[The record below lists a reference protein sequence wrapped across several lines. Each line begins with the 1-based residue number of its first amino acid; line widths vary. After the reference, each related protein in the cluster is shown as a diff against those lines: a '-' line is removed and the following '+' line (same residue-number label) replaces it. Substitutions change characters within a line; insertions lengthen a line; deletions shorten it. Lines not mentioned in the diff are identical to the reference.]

1 MVREGAETPL
11 FKQNFTDWLNKGEIT
26 GLPVYEKKGEL
37 CGVVRKGCCARVP
50 LDVSA
55 CLCACSAVR
64 EEVKVEGASMH
75 QQAARESEKM
85 VDDGSGNI
93 QVRVGAEAWV
103 GCCGLL
109 QCCCCLV
116 PCSPQIWR
124 IEDFEPQPVPPE
136 MYGQFYGGDSYIV
149 LYTYLVNGK
158 ENYIIYFWLGQE
170 SSQVGVGQGRGGE
183 AR

>member
-1 MVREGAETPL
+1 
-11 FKQNFTDWLNKGEIT
+11 
-26 GLPVYEKKGEL
+26 
-37 CGVVRKGCCARVP
+37 
-50 LDVSA
+50 
-55 CLCACSAVR
+55 
-64 EEVKVEGASMH
+64 MH

-93 QVRVGAEAWV
+93 QVGRSMGG

-116 PCSPQIWR
+116 PCPPQIWR

-183 AR
+183 GRSDERGRPCRVL